1 MDANAYPLHIDSLS
15 VTYGAK
21 LVIGEFSR
29 SFDNGCYAVLGGN
42 GRGKTSFL
50 KALAGILPVD
60 NRCIYIKG
68 VDLSSN
74 PKRAKAMLSFMPDR
88 PYVYPFMTGRDLLKL
103 IAWAKRV
110 SPYTSDIEHIV
121 ERLNLKK
128 FLDLEFHHMSFG
140 TQRKV
145 TLVGALIGSPSVL
158 LMDEPLN
165 GLDHCSQEYLVDFI
179 NKNKESKVILLTSH
193 NNDLLERISA
203 ENVNLDEC
211 V

>member
-1 MDANAYPLHIDSLS
+1 
-15 VTYGAK
+15 
-21 LVIGEFSR
+21 
-29 SFDNGCYAVLGGN
+29 
-42 GRGKTSFL
+42 
-50 KALAGILPVD
+50 
-60 NRCIYIKG
+60 
-68 VDLSSN
+68 
-74 PKRAKAMLSFMPDR
+74 
-88 PYVYPFMTGRDLLKL
+88 MTGRDLLKL

-110 SPYTSDIEHIV
+110 SAYTSDIEHIL

-179 NKNKESKVILLTSH
+179 NNNKESKVILLTSH
-193 NNDLLERISA
+193 NNELLERVSA

-211 V
+211 I